1 MSLSPLF
8 LSFLPVLAPQQ
19 PSEMP
24 PGLPLPTL
32 RPSPYYLEELAEGQ
46 ERIEAGQLWHAAR
59 PHAALLGNEE
69 FDFARA
75 RQDRAE
81 ALAELNGWS
90 AEERDS
96 WLAATAP
103 RPVGL
108 RFEVLQEGEA
118 LATAEQPILPGA
130 PVTLGPASSLAL
142 VHDFQV
148 EIAQTASVADPEMRP
163 AFTGV
168 QVGVLVLPVADR
180 GWWVE
185 LAFASS
191 VADAS
196 DEAIDLGAEGMD
208 GKRRDA
214 RRIVEFS
221 GALLLAPNEQGTV
234 QLPGGLQL
242 RLSLDDAPGPG
253 QQAAGRAIRVDVPTL
268 SLDPGMQGML
278 DDFESAI
285 VWADPSGLLLL
296 DADTGARAASEL
308 LRAAAAAPSVAIG
321 VRTAQGD
328 QASELL
334 LGLRGLSGRDYHFA
348 SGLAADS
355 IVDWDVE
362 VASAARIADPIFH
375 RLFSGWAGSVGADLM
390 MGEVRESRC
399 AIEHT
404 SLDPSQGQDLVLAAP
419 IPGSGDGVGL
429 PGLYGRVDQIK
440 RSAMPFRF
448 RGPLASCKLSA
459 SRGAGSSGARS
470 LELNVSASSE

>member
-8 LSFLPVLAPQQ
+8 LSLLPVLAPQQ

-32 RPSPYYLEELAEGQ
+32 RPLPYYLEELADGQ
-46 ERIEAGQLWHAAR
+46 EQIDSAQLWHAAQ
-59 PHAALLGNEE
+59 PHAALLRSDD

-75 RQDRAE
+75 RRDRAE
-81 ALAELNGWS
+81 ALADLNGWS
-90 AEERDS
+90 SEERDS

-108 RFEVLQEGEA
+108 RFEVIQDGEA
-118 LATAEQPILPGA
+118 VAVAEQPILPGA
-130 PVTLGPASSLAL
+130 PVTLGQASSMAL

-163 AFTGV
+163 AFTGM

-180 GWWVE
+180 GWWIE

-191 VADAS
+191 EVDSS
-196 DEAIDLGAEGMD
+196 DGAIDLGAEGMD

-214 RRIVEFS
+214 RRVVEFS
-221 GALLLAPNEQGTV
+221 GALLLAPNEQGAV

-242 RLSLDDAPGPG
+242 RLSLNDAPGPG

-278 DDFESAI
+278 EDFESAI

-296 DADTGARAASEL
+296 DADTGARAASEF
-308 LRAAAAAPSVAIG
+308 LRAAAAAPSVSIG
-321 VRTAQGD
+321 VRSAQGEQD
-328 QASELL
+328 SEVLL
-334 LGLRGLSGRDYHFA
+334 ALRGLSGRDYHFA
-348 SGLAADS
+348 SGLASDAV
-355 IVDWDVE
+355 VDWDVE
-362 VASAARIADPIFH
+362 VASAARIADPVFH
-375 RLFSGWAGSVGADLM
+375 RMFAGWAGSVGAELM
-390 MGEVRESRC
+390 MGEVLESRC
-399 AIEHT
+399 FIEHT
-404 SLDPSQGQDLVLAAP
+404 SLSMSHGQDLVLASP

-440 RSAMPFRF
+440 RTALPFRF
-448 RGPLASCKLSA
+448 RGPLASCKISTR
-459 SRGAGSSGARS
+459 SGTGADGARS
-470 LELNVSASSE
+470 LEMNVSASSE